1 MSDEWIIQCLTD
13 QRIKSMNQWI
23 WMNTRMNGVT
33 NEWIKEWMN
42 ENDTTWMKHQS

>member
-13 QRIKSMNQWI
+13 QRIKSMNQGI